1 MNEKKMTKNEIFR
14 NKTVYWKP
22 FRTWYKNLSAKERDS
37 LQDLFLEYRYRH
49 NLTGKQAY
57 MKYVNESLIMSS
69 EEEYVFPYN
78 EQRLL
83 ASGNPKAFINL
94 FLRWTGHDRDRVH
107 TNKIVARTKK
117 YLKNF
122 QPSTESKDNFL
133 EAPNLK
139 EEIPKEIGKLAYGG
153 VHTLHENEHS
163 YQWGNLQRR
172 ERIYSQI
179 VRVRLRNENQIYY
192 NIKRY
197 MIGLPIAFNNDTLT
211 ADVRVRLTQG
221 KGTHNYVDID
231 NTPYL
236 PVRVQDH
243 LVSILSGIE
252 IGVLTEKQGFNS
264 FEVLETIDS
273 LDKYKPE
280 SLIEPDETPEIV
292 SGVDTPSPQIDASDN
307 IKTLPL
313 INFGI
318 GKFTIKFIIEKQP

>member
-37 LQDLFLEYRYRH
+37 LQDLFLEYRYRY

-122 QPSTESKDNFL
+122 KPETQSDDNFL
-133 EAPNLK
+133 EVSNLK
-139 EEIPKEIGKLAYGG
+139 ELNKK
-153 VHTLHENEHS
+153 VSSNEDEHP

-179 VRVRLRNENQIYY
+179 VRVRLKDENQIYY

-243 LVSILSGIE
+243 LVSVLSGIE

-292 SGVDTPSPQIDASDN
+292 SGVDTPSLQIDANDN

-313 INFGI
+313 INLGI
-318 GKFTIKFIIEKQP
+318 GKFSIKLIIEKQP

>member
-1 MNEKKMTKNEIFR
+1 MDKKKMTKNEIFR
-14 NKTVYWKP
+14 DKTVYWKP
-22 FRTWYKNLSAKERDS
+22 FRAWYKNLGTKERDD
-37 LQDLFLEYRYRH
+37 LQDLFLEYRYRY

-57 MKYVNESLIMSS
+57 MKYVNESLIMAS

-78 EQRLL
+78 EQKLL
-83 ASGNPKAFINL
+83 AGGNPKAFINL

-107 TNKIVARTKK
+107 TNKILARTRK

-122 QPSTESKDNFL
+122 KPETQSDDNFL
-133 EAPNLK
+133 EAVNLK
-139 EEIPKEIGKLAYGG
+139 ELNKKVSSNED
-153 VHTLHENEHS
+153 EHS

-179 VRVRLRNENQIYY
+179 VRVRLKDENQIYY

-221 KGTHNYVDID
+221 KGTHNFVDVD

-243 LVSILSGIE
+243 LVSILSGIQ
-252 IGVLTEKQGFNS
+252 IGVLTEKPGFNS
-264 FEVLETIDS
+264 FEVLETIES
-273 LDKYKPE
+273 NINKPE
-280 SLIEPDETPEIV
+280 PLIEPDETPEIV
-292 SGVDTPSPQIDASDN
+292 SDVPTLPEKIDASDN

-318 GKFTIKFIIEKQP
+318 GKLSIKLIIEKHP

>member
-37 LQDLFLEYRYRH
+37 LQDLFLEYRYRY

-122 QPSTESKDNFL
+122 KPETQSDDNFL
-133 EAPNLK
+133 EVSNLK
-139 EEIPKEIGKLAYGG
+139 ELNKK
-153 VHTLHENEHS
+153 VSSNEDEHP

-179 VRVRLRNENQIYY
+179 VRVRLKDENQIYY

-292 SGVDTPSPQIDASDN
+292 SGVDTPSLQIDANDN

-313 INFGI
+313 INLGI
-318 GKFTIKFIIEKQP
+318 GKFSIKLIIEKQP

>member
-83 ASGNPKAFINL
+83 ASGNPKDFINL

-122 QPSTESKDNFL
+122 KPETQSDDNFL
-133 EAPNLK
+133 EVSNLK
-139 EEIPKEIGKLAYGG
+139 ELNKK
-153 VHTLHENEHS
+153 VSSNEDEHP

>member
-1 MNEKKMTKNEIFR
+1 MDEKKMTKDEISTS
-14 NKTVYWKP
+14 KTVYWNP
-22 FRTWYKNLSAKERDS
+22 FRAWYKNLGVKERDA
-37 LQDLFLEYRYRH
+37 LQDLFLEYRYRY

-57 MKYVNESLIMSS
+57 MKYVNESLLMAS
-69 EEEYVFPYN
+69 EQEYVFPYDVR
-78 EQRLL
+78 RLL
-83 ASGNPKAFINL
+83 ANGNSKPFINL

-107 TNKIVARTKK
+107 TSKIIARTKK
-117 YLKNF
+117 YLRNF
-122 QPSTESKDNFL
+122 EPTTESKDSL
-133 EAPNLK
+133 SRAPDLK
-139 EEIPKEIGKLAYGG
+139 ESVEKLSYD
-153 VHTLHENEHS
+153 EDEHL
-163 YQWGNLQRR
+163 YQWGNLRKR

-179 VRVRLRNENQIYY
+179 VRVRLKNENQIYY

-197 MIGLPIAFNNDTLT
+197 MIGLPIAFNNDSLT

-252 IGVLTEKQGFNS
+252 VGVLTEKPGFNS

-273 LDKYKPE
+273 LDIDDPE
-280 SLIEPDETPEIV
+280 LLTEPDKTPEIV
-292 SGVDTPSPQIDASDN
+292 VNDN

-318 GKFTIKFIIEKQP
+318 GKLTIKLIIEKQP